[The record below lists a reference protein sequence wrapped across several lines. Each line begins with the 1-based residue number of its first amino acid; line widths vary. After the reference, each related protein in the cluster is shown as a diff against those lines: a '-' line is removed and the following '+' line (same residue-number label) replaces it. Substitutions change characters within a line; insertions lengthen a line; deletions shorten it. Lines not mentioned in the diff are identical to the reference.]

1 MYKIILVDDDE
12 FTLDNISKAVNWEKS
27 GFELVGKFDSA
38 ERAIEYI
45 KENTVHAIIA
55 DIKMRWMSGLE
66 FAEYIQKNYPD
77 ICFAILSGYD
87 NFEYVRTALRNKV
100 VDYILKPVMLKD
112 IKRVLEE
119 CKKSL
124 DDRMRINISDENV
137 ELQEFITKY
146 MKHRAENISL
156 LRKAFNKQGFQSSI
170 DEAPVVSA
178 EIVFKE
184 DINQYIK
191 RFCHF
196 GRDGLNNLINNL
208 FMDETGI
215 IAIPTNY
222 TFDSIGYTIF
232 CDCNGRSECTEKIE
246 AMRENIRKNAAE
258 MLKLDIDLV
267 RKKISDNIYAVFD
280 DERQEFILINV
291 NDIYALMSSGETE
304 QAIEAYKV
312 FEEKINSNPDDIA
325 KFYSALTSKIKVCS
339 NYFLY
344 DKSTTEA
351 VCMEPEQLKSNGQEL
366 RNIIRAVSEENQKLN
381 TYDFVGIV
389 QKYVEENYAKNITVA
404 DVADKVMLSESW
416 FSRQFK
422 KRTGKS
428 FVDYL
433 NEVRITKAVTLLKC
447 TNHLVNDIYEE
458 VGYNSR
464 NYFYVQFKKY
474 MGCSPQQFRENLQKR

>member
-178 EIVFKE
+178 EIVVKV
-184 DINQYIK
+184 DINQ
-191 RFCHF
+191 
-196 GRDGLNNLINNL
+196 
-208 FMDETGI
+208 
-215 IAIPTNY
+215 
-222 TFDSIGYTIF
+222 
-232 CDCNGRSECTEKIE
+232 
-246 AMRENIRKNAAE
+246 
-258 MLKLDIDLV
+258 
-267 RKKISDNIYAVFD
+267 
-280 DERQEFILINV
+280 
-291 NDIYALMSSGETE
+291 
-304 QAIEAYKV
+304 
-312 FEEKINSNPDDIA
+312 
-325 KFYSALTSKIKVCS
+325 
-339 NYFLY
+339 
-344 DKSTTEA
+344 
-351 VCMEPEQLKSNGQEL
+351 
-366 RNIIRAVSEENQKLN
+366 
-381 TYDFVGIV
+381 
-389 QKYVEENYAKNITVA
+389 
-404 DVADKVMLSESW
+404 
-416 FSRQFK
+416 
-422 KRTGKS
+422 
-428 FVDYL
+428 
-433 NEVRITKAVTLLKC
+433 
-447 TNHLVNDIYEE
+447 
-458 VGYNSR
+458 
-464 NYFYVQFKKY
+464 
-474 MGCSPQQFRENLQKR
+474 

>member
-27 GFELVGKFDSA
+27 GFELAGKFDSA

-45 KENTVHAIIA
+45 KENTVHVIIA

-66 FAEYIQKNYPD
+66 FAEYVQKHYPD

-87 NFEYVRTALRNKV
+87 NFEYVRTALRSKV
-100 VDYILKPVMLKD
+100 IDYILKPVLLKD
-112 IKRVLEE
+112 IKRVLAE
-119 CKKSL
+119 CKKNL
-124 DDRMRINISDENV
+124 DDRMLTNASDENV
-137 ELQEFITKY
+137 ELQEFITNY

-156 LRKAFNKQGFQSSI
+156 LRRAFDKQGFENSI
-170 DEAPVVSA
+170 DKTPVVSG

-184 DINQYIK
+184 DINRYIK

-196 GRDGLNNLINNL
+196 GRDGLNNRINNL
-208 FMDETGI
+208 FMDENGI

-222 TFDSIGYTIF
+222 TFDSIGYIIF
-232 CDCNGRSECTEKIE
+232 CDCADRSECEKKIE
-246 AMRENIRKNAAE
+246 FMRDSIRKNAEE
-258 MLKLDIDLV
+258 MLKLNIDFIK
-267 RKKISDNIYAVFD
+267 KKISDNIYAVFD
-280 DERQEFILINV
+280 DERHEFIMINV
-291 NDIYALMSSGETE
+291 NSIYALISDGETE
-304 QAIEAYKV
+304 RATEAYKI
-312 FEEKINSNPDDIA
+312 FEEKINRNSDDIA
-325 KFYSALTSKIKVCS
+325 KFYAALTSKIKACS

-344 DKSTTEA
+344 DKKITEA
-351 VCMEPEQLKSNGQEL
+351 VDADFDRTETVKADIQS
-366 RNIIRAVSEENQKLN
+366 IIRAVSEENRRLN
-381 TYDFVGIV
+381 AYDFVSVV
-389 QKYVEENYAKNITVA
+389 QKYVEENYVNNITVA
-404 DVADKVMLSESW
+404 DAAEKVMLSESW

-422 KRTGKS
+422 KRTGKN

-458 VGYNSR
+458 VGYKSR

-474 MGCSPQQFRENLQKR
+474 MGCSPQQYRENLQKR